1 RRRALAV
8 AGLDRAGRR
17 VVAAAVVVGR
27 ADRHAED
34 AREDEHRRGGG
45 QLPRVPAA
53 RGVRSPRGVERRDR
67 RHRGRRGV
75 GGGGGGRPHRRGRRR
90 RATLVVEGGEGGGDR
105 LLPGG
110 GVRWRDV
117 GGPEG
122 VARRRHLRRPGG
134 DVGPGPRRGRR
145 LRRERAVDP
154 GR

>member
-1 RRRALAV
+1 
-8 AGLDRAGRR
+8 
-17 VVAAAVVVGR
+17 
-27 ADRHAED
+27 
-34 AREDEHRRGGG
+34 
-45 QLPRVPAA
+45 A

-122 VARRRHLRRPGG
+122 VARRRQLRRPGG

-145 LRRERAVDP
+145 LRVELAVDQGRCELVDARP
-154 GR
+154 GVVGGGRARVVGRHGRRVGRSWGSPGFP